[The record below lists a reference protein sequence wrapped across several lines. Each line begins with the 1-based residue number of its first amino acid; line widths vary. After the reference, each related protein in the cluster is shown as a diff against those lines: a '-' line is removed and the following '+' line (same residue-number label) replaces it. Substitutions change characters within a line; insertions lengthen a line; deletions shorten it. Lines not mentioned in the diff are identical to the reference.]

1 MPFIDAKGQI
11 VISVY
16 VKHLSGTFKLD
27 NSNFGDTSPS
37 LLVLSTGRDL
47 RSSQGVAAGSQPWP

>member
-16 VKHLSGTFKLD
+16 VKHLSGILRLD
-27 NSNFGDTSPS
+27 SSNFGGTNHS
-37 LLVLSTGRDL
+37 LLVLSKGRDP
-47 RSSQGVAAGSQPWP
+47 RSSQGVAAGSQP